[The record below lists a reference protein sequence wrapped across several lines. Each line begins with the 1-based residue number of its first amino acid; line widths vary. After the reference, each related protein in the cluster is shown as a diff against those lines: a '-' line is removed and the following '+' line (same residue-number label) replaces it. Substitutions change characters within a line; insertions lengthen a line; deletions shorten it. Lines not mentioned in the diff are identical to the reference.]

1 MDYFIG
7 GVARVKM
14 FAGDQVFATARTL
27 LTSSI
32 TVSVTG
38 TDVRGGQ
45 GDVLFGKFFHT
56 SKFDLKIEDAM
67 FRLEYIAANIGA
79 NINIG
84 GDVLASET
92 VTLATSNVGTVA
104 SAPAD
109 FATYGKIG
117 WVSLHGKNEW
127 QKVTFTGS
135 TFTSPVGTVG
145 DSVCIMYRNN
155 NTGARQLTV
164 SSNIVPSTIRLV
176 MEAQLFAGSS
186 DDLNSATKVGI
197 CQIEV
202 PRFLLDGGV
211 DIAMTSTGVSK
222 TPFNGSA
229 LATQSASCDGDG
241 VYAIITEIMNNSNW
255 YDSVYVLGIVDD
267 TITLSASDTTEVLDV
282 IAVPTAGNAFKPPY
296 EDLTFV
302 SDTPATCTVSAD
314 GTITKVSST
323 NGDKSTITVSITDKP
338 SITAT
343 AEVTIVAP

>member
-38 TDVRGGQ
+38 TDVRGDQ
-45 GDVLFGKFFHT
+45 GNVLFGKYFHD

-67 FRLEYIAANIGA
+67 FRLEYIAANIGS

-84 GDVLASET
+84 GDVLTSET
-92 VTLATSNVGTVA
+92 VVLAASNVGAVTSV
-104 SAPAD
+104 PTD
-109 FATYGKIG
+109 FVTYGKIG
-117 WVSLHGKNEW
+117 WVSLPGKNEW
-127 QKVTFTGS
+127 QKVTFTGQN
-135 TFTSPVGTVG
+135 FTSPVGTVG
-145 DSVCIMYRNN
+145 DSVCVMYRNN
-155 NTGARQLTV
+155 NAGARQLTV
-164 SSNIVPSTIRLV
+164 SSNIIPSTIRLV

-211 DIAMTSTGVSK
+211 DISMTSNGVSK

-241 VYAIITEIMNNSNW
+241 VYAIITELMNNSNW
-255 YDSVYVLGIVDD
+255 YDSITALAIIDD
-267 TITLSASDTTEVLDV
+267 TITVNTATPTAVIDV
-282 IAVPTAGNAFKPPY
+282 IAVPSAGNAFKPPY
-296 EDLTFV
+296 GDLDFV
-302 SDTPATCTVSAD
+302 SSAPATCTVGAD
-314 GTITKVSST
+314 GTITKVAAGSA
-323 NGDKSTITVSITDKP
+323 TISVTIHDKP
-338 SITAT
+338 S
-343 AEVTIVAP
+343 VTTTVNVTVA